1 MDNKEL
7 VGEAELKLSFY
18 PVTVFTWNSTL
29 YLQNPPK
36 IVALAP
42 FTEMLS
48 LYSAILLQDIFT
60 FVPAWYSVTGHPQ
73 IMLDLKTL
81 YSR

>member
-1 MDNKEL
+1 M
-7 VGEAELKLSFY
+7 GEVELKVSFL
-18 PVTVFTWNSTL
+18 PSNIFNLELNTDL
-29 YLQNPPK
+29 PK
-36 IVALAP
+36 PQKILAPSP

-48 LYSAILLQDIFT
+48 LYSTILQQDIFT

-81 YSR
+81 DSR